1 MAGWAGE
8 GTYVGGYYWS
18 KTKDTYPGGPLWAL
32 SVSGGGVSVDPQ
44 RFEHAE
50 TTGYLIRC
58 VRAREGQAVPCFF
71 PVSGSA
77 GGPTDLHGNYWT
89 TTYHSTGVIWVL
101 HVIGG
106 TGAEI
111 TSVGVGG
118 SFAYSVRCV
127 RAREGQAV
135 PLFWIVGFLGS
146 LNYEGLAGVQGILVG
161 ASGACQACSVTH
173 RQRYGFR

>member
-58 VRAREGQAVPCFF
+58 VRAREGQAVPRFF
-71 PVSGSA
+71 PLSGRAAAPGELCGYYWSTDVGDGA
-77 GGPTDLHGNYWT
+77 GPVYLRLDG
-89 TTYHSTGVIWVL
+89 STVRYNVGTSGVY
-101 HVIGG
+101 
-106 TGAEI
+106 
-111 TSVGVGG
+111 
-118 SFAYSVRCV
+118 YSVRCV
-127 RAREGQAV
+127 RAREEQAV
-135 PLFWIVGFLGS
+135 PLFWIVWFWVL
-146 LNYEGLAGVQGILVG
+146 
-161 ASGACQACSVTH
+161 
-173 RQRYGFR
+173 